1 MIPFKSPVITKVI
14 RKLKIYNSPAKHY
27 TQHPAAS
34 NDYLNST
41 TKNAIGNLTQIL
53 HEVYTEVNDRFL
65 CDYSPIIYENE
76 ITVEEIPYYEKHLFV
91 IDLLVALERDLDFC
105 DNLAI
110 YITQAEIEGLS
121 TFHISLQRKERLL
134 RSYTLLQLVY
144 QYLKNPE
151 KNFEKISA
159 RYPLE

>member
-1 MIPFKSPVITKVI
+1 MIPFKTPVITKVT
-14 RKLKIYNSPAKHY
+14 RKLKLYNSQAKHY
-27 TQHPAAS
+27 TQHPVAS

-41 TKNAIGNLTQIL
+41 NKNAITQIL

-76 ITVEEIPYYEKHLFV
+76 ITVEEIPYYEKHVFV
-91 IDLLVALERDLDFC
+91 IDLLVALGRDLDFC

-121 TFHISLQRKERLL
+121 TFHISLQRKERIL

-144 QYLKNPE
+144 EYLKNPE